1 MRPLLSAGASLL
13 LAVGLLLGFGTT
25 VPQVVHACS
34 CIGPQP
40 LEAYA
45 GEENVIFA
53 GQVVGQDDPGVRYAV
68 ENWFS
73 GTEPADNVRVAGD
86 WENGGMCGLGFVP
99 AEGTRW
105 VGVAWRPPSDDPLA
119 ELEANENLTVSIC
132 QPFLDLDTA
141 EGQKLFAEAVATFG
155 EGTVDPPVDP
165 AAPESPDSGRTPAPE
180 APTTPA
186 PTPAATPEAP
196 GGPNAETVSMIAV
209 GGVIAVGALVLVAVA
224 LVGRRRPAG

>member
-1 MRPLLSAGASLL
+1 MRALFASGASLL
-13 LAVGLLLGFGTT
+13 LAVGLLLGFGTA
-25 VPQVVHACS
+25 VPRVAMACS

-40 LEAYA
+40 LDAYA
-45 GEENVIFA
+45 GEETVIMA
-53 GQVVGQDDPGVRYAV
+53 GEVVGPDEGGIRFAV

-73 GTEPADNVRVAGD
+73 GTEPAELVRIAGD

-119 ELEANENLTVSIC
+119 ELDANQNLQVSIC
-132 QPFLDLDTA
+132 QPFMDLDTP
-141 EGQKLFAEAVATFG
+141 EGQALFEEAVAAFG
-155 EGTVDPPVDP
+155 DGGGAPPGAPQTPPP
-165 AAPESPDSGRTPAPE
+165 AESPPPQ

-186 PTPAATPEAP
+186 PTPAPTPEAP

-209 GGVIAVGALVLVAVA
+209 GGVIAVGALVLVLVAV
-224 LVGRRRPAG
+224 LGRRRPAG